1 MSKQNEMKIKKNITI
16 LTVIALLS
24 FSCVNNQNRD
34 NSNVGKKEEKVNN
47 LVNDISPLNAGE
59 YISQV
64 ILKKNVG
71 TKSISSSEVNEIKY
85 SKLFSTEGLL
95 NFVANYDNRRNPL
108 NQPTKFED
116 FLLIEVTYDNSES
129 AKKAFKQIKSDA
141 ELSNSKEQIE
151 LDEELGDR
159 IELLKLGERYGGLIT
174 FNGNQVF
181 SLVENC
187 DILPLNKSWLELEYM
202 FTDVLKNKNGYVEV
216 LKAGCDEGRCALSA
230 VLPKGRRGAARRWHA
245 AGGGVAEQQ
254 AGDHRARGHRARAR
268 VRRRQAAAKGGPE
281 RGAHPSVLQRL
292 LLHG

>member
-1 MSKQNEMKIKKNITI
+1 MSKQNEMKIKINITV

-24 FSCVNNQNRD
+24 FSCVNNQNRVK
-34 NSNVGKKEEKVNN
+34 SNVDKKEEKVNN

-95 NFVANYDNRRNPL
+95 NFVAYYDNRRNPL

-216 LKAGCDEGRCALSA
+216 LKAGCDEGRYY
-230 VLPKGRRGAARRWHA
+230 
-245 AGGGVAEQQ
+245 GGKRKA
-254 AGDHRARGHRARAR
+254 
-268 VRRRQAAAKGGPE
+268 
-281 RGAHPSVLQRL
+281 SS
-292 LLHG
+292 